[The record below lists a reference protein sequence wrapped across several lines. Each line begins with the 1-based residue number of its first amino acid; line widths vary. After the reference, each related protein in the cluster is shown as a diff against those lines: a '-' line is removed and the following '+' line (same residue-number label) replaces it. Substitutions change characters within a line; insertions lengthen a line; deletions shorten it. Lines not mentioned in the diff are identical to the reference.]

1 MIYFLSGIF
10 YLAYVILVYI
20 FRMYSGLWTR
30 ALRSHAVAQFGWT
43 GTDELSQCN
52 TGSVP
57 LPPREYGPL
66 SGCGLKNST
75 HNTCSIL
82 LESPGKKKTHSLS
95 RDLFKFLQDH
105 MRFSSFVTT
114 CLAVLAFYPNSGNG
128 RTRRPDIT
136 ILHLRIHI
144 VLLWLKT
151 STAYFFFNKNSFYDP
166 PTPFSLSSFF
176 YAIPSKYFIHV
187 HSNFRLLSSSL
198 FLTNLIYLI
207 TGNKKRKKY
216 VVSLLHCGGVRY
228 RVMIRRSSASP
239 YV

>member
-1 MIYFLSGIF
+1 MIYFLSESFIWFMWFWFKSLGCT
-10 YLAYVILVYI
+10 LV
-20 FRMYSGLWTR
+20 SGQGLCGLTQ
-30 ALRSHAVAQFGWT
+30 LHNL
-43 GTDELSQCN
+43 DELELTNCPSATREVCLYLREN
-52 TGSVP
+52 MAHCLVVDWKT
-57 LPPREYGPL
+57 PPTIRVRSYWNL
-66 SGCGLKNST
+66 RV
-75 HNTCSIL
+75 
-82 LESPGKKKTHSLS
+82 KKKPHSLS

-151 STAYFFFNKNSFYDP
+151 STAYFFLIKTVSTTHP
-166 PTPFSLSSFF
+166 PLFHYPLF

-187 HSNFRLLSSSL
+187 HSNFRLLSSSF

>member
-1 MIYFLSGIF
+1 M
-10 YLAYVILVYI
+10 VYI
-20 FRMYSGLWTR
+20 FRMYSGVWTR

-52 TGSVP
+52 TGSVS
-57 LPPREYGPL
+57 LPPGEYDPL

-176 YAIPSKYFIHV
+176 MRFLQNILYMYIQISAFC
-187 HSNFRLLSSSL
+187 LLP
-198 FLTNLIYLI
+198 FFWQT
-207 TGNKKRKKY
+207 
-216 VVSLLHCGGVRY
+216 
-228 RVMIRRSSASP
+228 
-239 YV
+239 

>member
-1 MIYFLSGIF
+1 MIYFLSESFIWLMWFWFISLGCT
-10 YLAYVILVYI
+10 LV
-20 FRMYSGLWTR
+20 SGQGLCGLTQ
-30 ALRSHAVAQFGWT
+30 LHNL
-43 GTDELSQCN
+43 DELELTNCPSATREVCLYLREN
-52 TGSVP
+52 MAHCLVVDWKT
-57 LPPREYGPL
+57 PP
-66 SGCGLKNST
+66 N
-75 HNTCSIL
+75 NTCSIL
-82 LESPGKKKTHSLS
+82 LESPGKKPHSLS

-151 STAYFFFNKNSFYDP
+151 STAYFFLIKTVSTTHPPLFHYPLFLCDSFKIFYTCTFKFP
-166 PTPFSLSSFF
+166 PFVFF
-176 YAIPSKYFIHV
+176 
-187 HSNFRLLSSSL
+187 L

>member
-57 LPPREYGPL
+57 LPPGEYGPL

-176 YAIPSKYFIHV
+176 MRFLQNILYMYIQISAFC
-187 HSNFRLLSSSL
+187 LLPFFFDKL
-198 FLTNLIYLI
+198 NLSYHW
-207 TGNKKRKKY
+207 K
-216 VVSLLHCGGVRY
+216 
-228 RVMIRRSSASP
+228 
-239 YV
+239 

>member
-57 LPPREYGPL
+57 LPPGEYGPL

-82 LESPGKKKTHSLS
+82 LESPGKKKNPLVITWPVQIFARSYEI
-95 RDLFKFLQDH
+95 FKFCNNLLGSACFLSKLRKWTDEAAGYYNPTPENTY
-105 MRFSSFVTT
+105 RPFVTK
-114 CLAVLAFYPNSGNG
+114 
-128 RTRRPDIT
+128 DIDS
-136 ILHLRIHI
+136 I
-144 VLLWLKT
+144 
-151 STAYFFFNKNSFYDP
+151 FFFNKNSFYDP

-176 YAIPSKYFIHV
+176 MRFLQNILYMYIQISAFC
-187 HSNFRLLSSSL
+187 LLL
-198 FLTNLIYLI
+198 FF
-207 TGNKKRKKY
+207 
-216 VVSLLHCGGVRY
+216 C
-228 RVMIRRSSASP
+228 
-239 YV
+239 

>member
-1 MIYFLSGIF
+1 MIYFLSESFIWLMWFWFISLGCT
-10 YLAYVILVYI
+10 LV
-20 FRMYSGLWTR
+20 SGQGLCGLTQ
-30 ALRSHAVAQFGWT
+30 LHNL
-43 GTDELSQCN
+43 DELELTNCPSATREVCLYLREN
-52 TGSVP
+52 MTHCLVVDWKT
-57 LPPREYGPL
+57 PP
-66 SGCGLKNST
+66 N
-75 HNTCSIL
+75 NTCSIL

-95 RDLFKFLQDH
+95 RDLFKFWQDH

-151 STAYFFFNKNSFYDP
+151 STAYFFLIKTVSTTHPPLFHYPLFLCDSFKIFYTCTFKFP
-166 PTPFSLSSFF
+166 PFVFF
-176 YAIPSKYFIHV
+176 
-187 HSNFRLLSSSL
+187 L

>member
-1 MIYFLSGIF
+1 
-10 YLAYVILVYI
+10 
-20 FRMYSGLWTR
+20 MYSGVWTR

-57 LPPREYGPL
+57 LPPGEYGPL

-82 LESPGKKKTHSLS
+82 LESPGKKKNPLVITWPVQIFARSYEIFKYCNNLLGSACFLSKLRKWTDEAAGYYNPTPENTYRPFVTKDIDSIFFFLIRTVSTTHPPLFHYPLFLCDSFKIFYTCT
-95 RDLFKFLQDH
+95 FKFPP
-105 MRFSSFVTT
+105 FV
-114 CLAVLAFYPNSGNG
+114 
-128 RTRRPDIT
+128 
-136 ILHLRIHI
+136 
-144 VLLWLKT
+144 
-151 STAYFFFNKNSFYDP
+151 FF
-166 PTPFSLSSFF
+166 
-176 YAIPSKYFIHV
+176 
-187 HSNFRLLSSSL
+187 L